1 MRNSLKEIYPI
12 GMKQLLFLAAM
23 LVTLSLQAGP
33 LHEACRNG
41 DLEAAKK
48 ALEAA
53 PGAINELDKVKLT
66 PLMYAV
72 RTNAALAEFLI
83 KKGADVKVKG
93 FMGGQAL
100 HSAAVKHNVESMKVL
115 LDNGAD
121 VNARDE
127 SGGTP
132 AHYAANKLGPRRTEA
147 LDLLAKYKA
156 DFSLKDDEGQPIRRY
171 IK

>member
-1 MRNSLKEIYPI
+1 
-12 GMKQLLFLAAM
+12 MKTILLLFAM
-23 LVTLSLQAGP
+23 LMVAAVQAGP
-33 LHEACRNG
+33 LHDACRNG

-53 PGAINELDKVKLT
+53 PQAINELDKVKLT
-66 PLMYAV
+66 PLMYAA
-72 RTNAALAEFLI
+72 RTNAVLAELLI

-100 HSAAVKHNVESMKVL
+100 HSAAVKHNVEAMKVL

-127 SGGTP
+127 GGATP
-132 AHYAANKLGPRRTEA
+132 AHFAANKLGPRRKEA

-156 DFSLKDDEGQPIRRY
+156 DFSLKDNEGQPIRR
-171 IK
+171 